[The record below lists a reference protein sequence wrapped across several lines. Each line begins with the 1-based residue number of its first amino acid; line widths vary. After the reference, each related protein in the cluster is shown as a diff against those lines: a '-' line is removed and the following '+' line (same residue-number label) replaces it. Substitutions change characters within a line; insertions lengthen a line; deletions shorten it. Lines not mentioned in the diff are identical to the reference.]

1 MGRRGLEP
9 PEAEA
14 NGFTDRTATNY
25 GVTYPKAPHTGFE
38 PASPHGP
45 TVFKTA
51 PSPPGHTAFGVTG
64 RNRTERF
71 WIHIPEY

>member
-1 MGRRGLEP
+1 MGRRGFEP

-25 GVTYPKAPHTGFE
+25 GVTYPKAPYTGFE

-51 PSPPGHTAFGVTG
+51 PSPPGHTANYENVAAGI
-64 RNRTERF
+64 RTQIIRF
-71 WIHIPEY
+71 TI